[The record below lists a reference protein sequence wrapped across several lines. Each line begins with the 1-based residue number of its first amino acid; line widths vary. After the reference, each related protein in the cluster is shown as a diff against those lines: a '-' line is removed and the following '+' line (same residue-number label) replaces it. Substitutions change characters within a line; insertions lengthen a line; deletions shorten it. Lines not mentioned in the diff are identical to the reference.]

1 MSTDLEEANK
11 RKRLE
16 LEAAELELREAELV
30 ERKAELA
37 EKAQR
42 RELREKAAVTIV
54 RLSVGGRHFEC
65 SRDTLGGSAYFHHR
79 LESGGGFGADLR
91 DEHGRLF
98 IDGDA
103 DEFELLLK
111 VLRGSV
117 DPHALDATGR
127 ATLRKMADMYSFEGI
142 LQMLADGSYDATA
155 LSEQDARLREQALT
169 IRKALEL
176 NTINAAATADDA
188 LIDVFAKRAS
198 FAYTGMP
205 TSPEATLLYAEN
217 QGRQQR
223 HRVGWTAPDP
233 DDEDQGPPR
242 ATFKRDT
249 FDCVVGREVVE
260 PETIDQFRERLNLFA
275 GPLLEGL
282 DMSNLVIAGG
292 SVLAALTLGDPNE
305 EERVVGADGRAS
317 MKPAAAARAVWRD
330 ARQTSSDIDMFIVA
344 DSDEQAQAVYRRVL
358 QHFATRIAAVQQLPD
373 DEPEWPDLM
382 GWDHLVSLKP
392 PYKVCKQLLV
402 VRTSKA
408 VTFVAGYPQRHV
420 QLILRRHKST
430 GDVVWNFDVD
440 ACQVA
445 YDGEK
450 VYATPAARRALTSG
464 IIFADPMVASPSY
477 ELRLVKYSQRGFAV
491 AVPGLDMSRV
501 KSSLKEGIFT
511 MKSGKLLPL
520 RLTFK
525 KSLAEQDS
533 DDDAN
538 GLSEAEQRR
547 QRAKRLERSVE
558 HTRLPDYEVVETPI
572 TGLGKLVALS
582 TLVWG
587 TEPMQRPRMPY
598 PPALLREG
606 EVTSQAVCETAEQA
620 PATAKSF
627 LISTYKLD
635 QAKRATRRPEKFEW
649 RKETPPHWP
658 PLKMQQKLFV
668 DEEGFDSYNRG
679 LQSMLR
685 YKPGSTP
692 EDSAEK
698 ICEAIVNDGMG
709 VEKLYMVWDYI
720 PDVTTAAP
728 ETPSVNDFKSRLH
741 EARTGENNLVPW
753 LNERLESTPTVELPQ
768 KLAFPAGD
776 STFERSGVESWFLK
790 EDVY

>member
-1 MSTDLEEANK
+1 MS
-11 RKRLE
+11 
-16 LEAAELELREAELV
+16 AAATSSARAT
-30 ERKAELA
+30 RS
-37 EKAQR
+37 
-42 RELREKAAVTIV
+42 AAAPT
-54 RLSVGGRHFEC
+54 S
-65 SRDTLGGSAYFHHR
+65 TT

-91 DEHGRLF
+91 DEDGRLF

-117 DPHALDATGR
+117 DPHALDTTGR

-198 FAYTGMP
+198 FAYTGVP

-358 QHFATRIAAVQQLPD
+358 QHFATRIAAVQHCR
-373 DEPEWPDLM
+373 M
-382 GWDHLVSLKP
+382 
-392 PYKVCKQLLV
+392 
-402 VRTSKA
+402 TSRNGRISW
-408 VTFVAGYPQRHV
+408 AGTIWFRSSRPTRSARSCSSCGRQGGH
-420 QLILRRHKST
+420 LRRRL
-430 GDVVWNFDVD
+430 
-440 ACQVA
+440 
-445 YDGEK
+445 
-450 VYATPAARRALTSG
+450 PAA
-464 IIFADPMVASPSY
+464 P
-477 ELRLVKYSQRGFAV
+477 
-491 AVPGLDMSRV
+491 
-501 KSSLKEGIFT
+501 
-511 MKSGKLLPL
+511 
-520 RLTFK
+520 
-525 KSLAEQDS
+525 
-533 DDDAN
+533 
-538 GLSEAEQRR
+538 
-547 QRAKRLERSVE
+547 RSA
-558 HTRLPDYEVVETPI
+558 H
-572 TGLGKLVALS
+572 
-582 TLVWG
+582 
-587 TEPMQRPRMPY
+587 
-598 PPALLREG
+598 PPAQNLAMLSG
-606 EVTSQAVCETAEQA
+606 TSA
-620 PATAKSF
+620 
-627 LISTYKLD
+627 ST
-635 QAKRATRRPEKFEW
+635 RA
-649 RKETPPHWP
+649 
-658 PLKMQQKLFV
+658 
-668 DEEGFDSYNRG
+668 
-679 LQSMLR
+679 
-685 YKPGSTP
+685 GSR
-692 EDSAEK
+692 
-698 ICEAIVNDGMG
+698 
-709 VEKLYMVWDYI
+709 
-720 PDVTTAAP
+720 TTA
-728 ETPSVNDFKSRLH
+728 R
-741 EARTGENNLVPW
+741 R
-753 LNERLESTPTVELPQ
+753 
-768 KLAFPAGD
+768 
-776 STFERSGVESWFLK
+776 
-790 EDVY
+790 